1 MLTLPLDAPG
11 KPGFILSL
19 RGHINALVQYAM
31 RRPVRSV
38 ITLLFIVLFLEYL
51 SLPNFRLQELERNN
65 PHNTALMMQR
75 EEEARSNGKQ
85 LSIQNKW
92 LPISRIS
99 PALVHAVIVAEDGT
113 FYEHEGVDWYEVEE
127 SLEQN
132 LEQGKPMRGAST
144 ISQQLAKNLFLST
157 SRDPLRKAKEL
168 IITLR
173 MERMLSKQRI
183 LEIYLNVIEWGNGV
197 FGAEAAARKYFG
209 KSAADVT
216 REEAA
221 LLAAV
226 IPSPLR
232 HQPNQPTQ
240 YILRRSTIILERMS
254 ARGY

>member
-1 MLTLPLDAPG
+1 MLTLPDDG
-11 KPGFILSL
+11 
-19 RGHINALVQYAM
+19 RGDPSFTSPPRIDIKGTVQRAL
-31 RRPVRSV
+31 RRPVRTV
-38 ITLLFIVLFLEYL
+38 IYLLLIVLFLEYL
-51 SLPNFRLQELERNN
+51 SLPNFQLQELEKSN
-65 PHNTALMMQR
+65 PRKTALMTQR
-75 EEEARSNGKQ
+75 EEEARSGGKQ
-85 LSIQNKW
+85 FSIQNKW
-92 LPISRIS
+92 LPLSRIS

-113 FYEHEGVDWYEVEE
+113 FYKHEGVDWYEVEE

-132 LEQGKPMRGAST
+132 LEKGKAMRGAST

-209 KSAADVT
+209 KSAADLT

-221 LLAAV
+221 LMAAV

-232 HQPNQPTQ
+232 HQPDQPTQ
-240 YILRRSTIILERMS
+240 YILRRSSIILERMN

>member
-1 MLTLPLDAPG
+1 MGVPARTS
-11 KPGFILSL
+11 SL
-19 RGHINALVQYAM
+19 RDNMKALVQYAQ

-38 ITLLFIVLFLEYL
+38 LSLLLTVLFLEYL
-51 SLPNFRLQELERNN
+51 SLPNFQLLELEKNN
-65 PHNTALMMQR
+65 PHKTALMTQR
-75 EEEARSNGKQ
+75 EEEAKSEGKQ
-85 LSIQNKW
+85 FSIQNKW
-92 LPISRIS
+92 VPISRIS
-99 PALVHAVIVAEDGT
+99 PALVHAVVVAEDGT

-132 LEQGKPMRGAST
+132 LERGKSMRGAST

-232 HQPNQPTQ
+232 HQPNQPSQ
-240 YILRRSTIILERMS
+240 YVLRRSSIILERMI